1 MTGLAIFIAG
11 GILLCNV
18 ALVAV
23 VVIDSRKKGKPKENV
38 SENSTVQESEEKNPA
53 SAEETQKKAGVG
65 KSTFDIDK
73 FESMMKE
80 TMKATVEEVLPSILS
95 DMIGDVRLKDI
106 EFADETESGETTPS
120 MAQTDEN
127 PAPKFQPLSESAT
140 KDAFETDIRNFDDEP
155 SAPVA
160 SGTTI
165 DELEGAVDTAM
176 NPDST
181 PQQQA
186 QAGKILSEMQGTE
199 LLDRLSQNDDIDRR
213 VNLCI
218 RMSIR
223 AEIESREVPMPKP
236 KTVKKS
242 VAVKII
248 TDDIDDFNP
257 ADLLK

>member
-11 GILLCNV
+11 GIFLCNV
-18 ALVAV
+18 GLVAFL
-23 VVIDSRKKGKPKENV
+23 IFDSRRSGQPSAPPVQPPQSEDENTDTPYEESPK
-38 SENSTVQESEEKNPA
+38 T
-53 SAEETQKKAGVG
+53 AGVG
-65 KSTFDIDK
+65 RSTLELDR
-73 FESMMKE
+73 FEAILAK
-80 TMKATVEEVLPSILS
+80 TVKATVEEVLPNVLG
-95 DMIGDVRLKDI
+95 DMIGDVRLKDV
-106 EFADETESGETTPS
+106 EFADETESAETVHS
-120 MAQTDEN
+120 MSHTDEK

-140 KDAFETDIRNFDDEP
+140 KDAFETDIRDFDDEP

-165 DELEGAVDTAM
+165 DELEGAVDTVM
-176 NPDST
+176 NPDAT

-186 QAGKILSEMQGTE
+186 QAGKVLSEMQGTE
-199 LLDRLSQNDDIDRR
+199 LLEKLSQNDDIDRR

-223 AEIESREVPMPKP
+223 AEIESKEVPVSKP

-242 VAVKII
+242 VAVKIV

>member
-11 GILLCNV
+11 GILLCNM

-23 VVIDSRKKGKPKENV
+23 VVLDSRKKGKPEENRL
-38 SENSTVQESEEKNPA
+38 ENSTIQESEDNNPPTED
-53 SAEETQKKAGVG
+53 SQKKAGVG
-65 KSTFDIDK
+65 KSNFDIDR
-73 FESMMKE
+73 FESMMK
-80 TMKATVEEVLPSILS
+80 ATVEKVLPAILT
-95 DMIGDVRLKDI
+95 DMIGEVRLKDV
-106 EFADETESGETTPS
+106 EFDEETESVESATS
-120 MAQTDEN
+120 IARTDEK
-127 PAPKFQPLSESAT
+127 PAQKFQPLSESAT
-140 KDAFETDIRNFDDEP
+140 KDAFETDIRAFDDEP

-181 PQQQA
+181 PQQQVH
-186 QAGKILSEMQGTE
+186 AGKILSEMQGTE
-199 LLDRLSQNDDIDRR
+199 LLERLSQNDDIDRR

-223 AEIESREVPMPKP
+223 AEIESKEVPMPKP

-242 VAVKII
+242 MAVKIV